1 MTNEMYPKY
10 LSTSPSGIDLYE
22 GKSQDNLASA
32 IKEHIVSI
40 DKGTKDDEQPVIP
53 RIIGIEGAWGCGK
66 SNVIKKIE
74 DLMSNDYVFFTY
86 DAWGN
91 QEDLQRR
98 SVLEQLT
105 KYLIDRKELSNKTSI
120 KVLREKEKNQFC
132 LENIECTWQERLET
146 LCASKSQTRNFVS

>member
-74 DLMSNDYVFFTY
+74 DLMSSKLPLY
-86 DAWGN
+86 
-91 QEDLQRR
+91 
-98 SVLEQLT
+98 
-105 KYLIDRKELSNKTSI
+105 RKAF
-120 KVLREKEKNQFC
+120 RP
-132 LENIECTWQERLET
+132 
-146 LCASKSQTRNFVS
+146 